1 MNFALRIAV
10 VLLLANPLMIF
21 FGGLLGHWFA
31 PLGLAPY
38 LGGLTLVYASMHL
51 PLGAAMAVAALT
63 GLAWDATHL
72 QPFGLS
78 YVVFV
83 VVICLTALLGRRV
96 RPEAPL
102 HVWILALL
110 QNAFAFL
117 ATALAM
123 TRLDGSLGG
132 GAYWLGAVANLLLST
147 VLVAGLALWFV
158 ALQRALIS
166 FIPKPGGLGRE
177 TSMED
182 ALTRSERRP
191 TPPAG
196 SSD

>member
-1 MNFALRIAV
+1 MNLALRIATI
-10 VLLLANPLMIF
+10 LLLTNPLVVF
-21 FGGLLGHWFA
+21 LNGLLGHWFA

-38 LGGLTLVYASMHL
+38 LGGLTLVYACMHL
-51 PLGAAMAVAALT
+51 PLGAAMAIAALT
-63 GLAWDATHL
+63 GLAWDAIHL

-78 YVVFV
+78 YVTFV
-83 VVICLTALLGRRV
+83 LAIALTALLGRRV

-102 HVWILALL
+102 HVWILALV

-117 ATALAM
+117 ATALAL
-123 TRLDGSLGG
+123 TRLEPALSG
-132 GAYWLGAVANLLLST
+132 GAYWLSVAANLLLST
-147 VLVAGLALWFV
+147 ALVGALALWFV

-182 ALTRSERRP
+182 ALTRADRRP
-191 TPPAG
+191 TPPPETPR
-196 SSD
+196 